1 MAGGASDAG
10 VLRDDD
16 EELNLLQNKIGE
28 RVREVRR
35 VRDDGGRPEGDG
47 GFTGRC
53 RNRPWL
59 PADMRG
65 SGKKFRSPRCGSSG
79 EAKGDR
85 ERTPGA
91 ICRHSERSKRA
102 GSNEGLREGA
112 SYCARR
118 KRSPAWLTRG
128 RRWPW

>member
-10 VLRDDD
+10 VLWDDD
-16 EELNLLQNKIGE
+16 EELNLLQNKIEE
-28 RVREVRR
+28 RVREVRQ

-65 SGKKFRSPRCGSSG
+65 FDEKFRSPRCGSSG
-79 EAKGDR
+79 EAKGER

-91 ICRHSERSKRA
+91 ICRHRERSKRA
-102 GSNEGLREGA
+102 GSNEGLREGGRVT
-112 SYCARR
+112 ARGGNGHR
-118 KRSPAWLTRG
+118 HG
-128 RRWPW
+128 

>member
-1 MAGGASDAG
+1 
-10 VLRDDD
+10 VLWGDD
-16 EELNLLQNKIGE
+16 EELDLLQNKIRG

-35 VRDDGGRPEGDG
+35 VRDDGGRPEGDD

-65 SGKKFRSPRCGSSG
+65 SGEKYRSPRCGSSG
-79 EAKGDR
+79 EAKGER

-91 ICRHSERSKRA
+91 IYRHGKSSNCA
-102 GSNEGLREGA
+102 GSNEELRGGRELRLGRFP
-112 SYCARR
+112 ARFVDQ
-118 KRSPAWLTRG
+118 G
-128 RRWPW
+128 